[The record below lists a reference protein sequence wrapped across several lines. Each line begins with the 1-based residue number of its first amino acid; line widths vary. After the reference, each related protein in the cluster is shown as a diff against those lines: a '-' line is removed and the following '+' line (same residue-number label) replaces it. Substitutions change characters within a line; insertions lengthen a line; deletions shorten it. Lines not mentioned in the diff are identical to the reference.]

1 MKTRK
6 REIGDFGESIASKF
20 LMKRNFS
27 ILDRN
32 YSKPWGEI
40 DIVSRLAGTYH
51 FIEVKTVR
59 ADLSVT
65 HETGD
70 TWRAEENI
78 HPAKLKR
85 LSRVIQTYLLDKDI
99 EDDWQLDAI
108 VVELDDNHRK
118 AKVRFIENIVL

>member
-1 MKTRK
+1 MRTEK
-6 REIGDFGESIASKF
+6 REIGDYGESVACKF

-32 YSKPWGEI
+32 YLKPWGEI
-40 DIVSRLAGTYH
+40 DIVAKLADTYH
-51 FIEVKTVR
+51 FIEVKTTS

-65 HETGD
+65 HETRD
-70 TWRAEENI
+70 TWQAEDNI

-85 LSRVIQTYLLDKDI
+85 LCRTIQTYLLDKDI

-108 VVELDDNHRK
+108 IVKLDDPHK
-118 AKVRFIENIVL
+118 KVKVRFIENIVL